1 MLKLLKFLIKVA
13 PFLYMALVWIMSSMP
28 ADAVVRFSF
37 ADSLIKES
45 LHLVEFAILYLLF
58 VGFLLSEGKL
68 TLKTN
73 LLVAVISMMYGVVD
87 EIHQYFV
94 PYRSA
99 TIIDVIKDVTGVLVC
114 YWIVNRSYFVKNN
127 SLGFFMQKVEGWLTS
142 SYQKV
147 NKLG

>member
-1 MLKLLKFLIKVA
+1 MLKLLKFLIKVS

-28 ADAVVRFSF
+28 ADAIVRFSV
-37 ADSLIKES
+37 ADSFIKES
-45 LHLVEFAILYLLF
+45 LHLIEFAILYLLF
-58 VGFLLSEGKL
+58 VGFLLAEGKL
-68 TLKTN
+68 TIKTN
-73 LLVAVISMMYGVVD
+73 WFVAVISMMYGVID

-99 TIIDVIKDVTGVLVC
+99 TVIDVIKDVTGVLVC
-114 YWIVNRSYFVKNN
+114 YWIVYYSYFVKKNL
-127 SLGFFMQKVEGWLTS
+127 LGSFMQKVGGWLTS